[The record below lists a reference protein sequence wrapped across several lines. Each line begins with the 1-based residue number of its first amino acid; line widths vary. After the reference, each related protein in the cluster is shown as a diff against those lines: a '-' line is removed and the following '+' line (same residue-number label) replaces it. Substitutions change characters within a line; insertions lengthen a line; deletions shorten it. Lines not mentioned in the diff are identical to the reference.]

1 MFINVISKLL
11 FDITFFFINLVI
23 ISETKLNMDTGKNVS
38 LPAYFEM
45 ELKELQ
51 VLGNKCRKRNM
62 FSKVTY

>member
-11 FDITFFFINLVI
+11 FDITFFDINLLI
-23 ISETKLNMDTGKNVS
+23 ISETNLTWIPEKNVS

-51 VLGNKCRKRNM
+51 SFG
-62 FSKVTY
+62 